1 MRLIVVSGFLGSG
14 KTTFIIQMA
23 KAILRKKAKVVILVN
38 EIGEIGVDDQFMSK
52 LGLNVREILGGCICC
67 TLAGN
72 LKATLKTVIQE
83 HNPQWIILEPSGV
96 ADPEAVDGMIN
107 ALDNRHAVQLCKVT
121 LVDPL
126 RMEMMM
132 TVLTPL
138 ITSQIRSAEWIIINK
153 TDTATRDEMDFA
165 GKTIR
170 TINPGAQTACISAKT
185 GLPDS
190 LAEGLLI

>member
-1 MRLIVVSGFLGSG
+1 MRLIVVSGFLGTG

-23 KAILRKKAKVVILVN
+23 KAILRKKVKVVILVN
-38 EIGEIGVDDQFMSK
+38 EIGEIGVDDRFMSK

-67 TLAGN
+67 TLAGS
-72 LKATLKTVIQE
+72 LQTTLDLVE
-83 HNPQWIILEPSGV
+83 REFDPEWIILEPSGV
-96 ADPEAVDGMIN
+96 ADPKTFDAMVKPADK
-107 ALDNRHAVQLCKVT
+107 HPAVQLRKVT
-121 LVDPL
+121 IVDPL

-153 TDTATRDEMDFA
+153 TDTATGDEMDFA
-165 GKTIR
+165 SKTIR

-190 LAEGLLI
+190 LAQRLLI